1 MISFFQYVSFPASE
15 TSVSFSES
23 VVVGTRRLLEP
34 ATTFGGGGLER
45 LTYTIASG
53 NQDNHFRLVSGEYLL
68 LETLRPLDR
77 ELKDSYLLN
86 ITARAT
92 SATAY
97 TLVKVKIF

>member
-1 MISFFQYVSFPASE
+1 MKSQQNRIDLVTRPA
-15 TSVSFSES
+15 
-23 VVVGTRRLLEP
+23 
-34 ATTFGGGGLER
+34 
-45 LTYTIASG
+45 G

-97 TLVKVKIF
+97 TLVKVRIFGSTINL

>member
-1 MISFFQYVSFPASE
+1 M
-15 TSVSFSES
+15 
-23 VVVGTRRLLEP
+23 VGTRRLLEP
-34 ATTFGGGGLER
+34 ATTFGVGGLER

-97 TLVKVKIF
+97 TLVKVRIFGSTINL

>member
-1 MISFFQYVSFPASE
+1 MKSQQNRIELV
-15 TSVSFSES
+15 
-23 VVVGTRRLLEP
+23 
-34 ATTFGGGGLER
+34 
-45 LTYTIASG
+45 TIASG

-97 TLVKVKIF
+97 TLVKVRIFGSTINL